1 MLRIHKIRLDGIYV
15 PVKRKKTLDAARVQ
29 ALAEDMLMN
38 GMKIPIQLRPV
49 DGARHVFVEGLHRL
63 EAARSLGDTEIA
75 AFLVQAQKH

>member
-38 GMKIPIQLRPV
+38 GMKIPIQLRV
-49 DGARHVFVEGLHRL
+49 DGARHVLVEGLHRL

>member
-15 PVKRKKTLDAARVQ
+15 PVKRKKTLNAMRVQ
-29 ALAEDMLMN
+29 ALAEDMLVN
-38 GMKIPIQLRPV
+38 GMKIPIQLRL
-49 DGARHVFVEGLHRL
+49 DGARHVLVEGLHRL